1 MERKRDKGVIDKEAI
16 RAKLALA
23 RKKKEG
29 NKKERRQNLNAK
41 YYAKKTSSTKAAPAK
56 KSVVTKHRPG
66 TESTSFREGA
76 KRSAKTRGP
85 EKSAPA
91 CQTE

>member
-1 MERKRDKGVIDKEAI
+1 MERKRDKGVIDEEAI

-41 YYAKKTSSTKAAPAK
+41 YYAKKTSSTKAALAK

-66 TESTSFREGA
+66 TESTSLSEECT
-76 KRSAKTRGP
+76 KPSAKTRGP

-91 CQTE
+91 R